1 MVEQLFTATGEEKNS
16 EKERGEQL
24 FTARREKTGSG
35 KGDRDRERRQRQ
47 RKETV
52 TEMEE
57 IGALKGRFYP
67 EKGRGVISPKKRLA
81 IEFCHCEEP

>member
-35 KGDRDRERRQRQ
+35 KGDRDRERRQ
-47 RKETV
+47 
-52 TEMEE
+52 
-57 IGALKGRFYP
+57 
-67 EKGRGVISPKKRLA
+67 
-81 IEFCHCEEP
+81 